1 MELDKQELQHARTRI
16 METDAIVSSPASTV
30 VLANGNIVL
39 VASKGRVVE
48 GGGMH
53 C

>member
-1 MELDKQELQHARTRI
+1 MERDKQELQHARTRI
-16 METDAIVSSPASTV
+16 METDAIVSSRASIVTIV
-30 VLANGNIVL
+30 SGNIVL

-48 GGGMH
+48 DGGMH